1 MRKPAASAIFSAV
14 WNICTAISKGR
25 RENLAPLFAI
35 GGVYARK
42 APFFEG
48 RVKLHQHKLDLDML
62 RCALEAAPEGTNIGY
77 LPGTFANDAAIR
89 ETLSPLSIGKFFDWL
104 RAEVE
109 QAYAGDSN

>member
-1 MRKPAASAIFSAV
+1 M
-14 WNICTAISKGR
+14 
-25 RENLAPLFAI
+25 
-35 GGVYARK
+35 
-42 APFFEG
+42 
-48 RVKLHQHKLDLDML
+48 KLHQHKLELDML